1 MVVKTLVLPVENEA
15 TVKRRI
21 LNLCQDYVRSILD
34 VVRELSLIVD
44 CIAKNGEEEAREHYE
59 KMQNLIA
66 ESIKLKRGI
75 IDEVASIGF
84 FLASKEAFLT
94 LIFELSKIIDNA
106 EAAGYRLISFIEGE
120 WKVKLKQTEELS
132 KLASMVLDEIIKM
145 RETMLSL
152 NFNYKKALEMVNRV
166 EECEKE
172 IDLARRKL
180 DLTLLSSQLP
190 TPALLL
196 VRDIV
201 ERIENISD
209 IGINIIDI
217 IRLIA
222 ISP

>member
-1 MVVKTLVLPVENEA
+1 MVIEALVFPIESEEA
-15 TVKRRI
+15 VKRRI
-21 LNLCQDYVRSILD
+21 LNLCQDYTRSILD

-44 CIAKNGEEEAREHYE
+44 CIAKNGDEEAKIHYE
-59 KMQNLIA
+59 KMQNLIMD
-66 ESIKLKRGI
+66 SIKLKRGI
-75 IDEVASIGF
+75 INEVASTGF
-84 FLASKEAFLT
+84 FLTSKEAFLT
-94 LIFELSKIIDNA
+94 LIFEFSKIIDNA
-106 EAAGYRLISFIEGE
+106 EAAGYRLINFIEGE
-120 WKVKLKQTEELS
+120 WKVKIKQAEDLS
-132 KLASMVLDEIIKM
+132 KFTSMVLDEIIKL

-152 NFNYKKALEMVNRV
+152 SFNYEKALEMVNRV

-172 IDLARRKL
+172 VDLARRKL
-180 DLTLLSSQLP
+180 DLALLSSQLP

-209 IGINIIDI
+209 IGMNITDI